1 MALRLPST
9 VFAPWLAVWRR
20 LCTGLGLV
28 LVLVVLQ
35 APVQAQDL
43 LPVPALTARIMDSS
57 GTLAAQ
63 DVASIEQQLA
73 ALEQR
78 SGTQVVVWLLPS
90 TAPEDIFSYANR
102 VANEWKIGRKDVGD
116 GLLIVVAVQ
125 DRRMRI
131 EVAKTLEG
139 AIPDLAAKQ
148 IIERDMTPAFKRG
161 DYAGG
166 LKQAIESLGQRITG
180 EHLPAPAERAA
191 QSGFSWGDNWSVI
204 LVAVL
209 VVSQMLRRLFGRGL
223 GAVVTGVAGAG
234 LVYVLSASLLLALGA
249 GVAALVWS
257 LLSGLASTGINSGL
271 HSGSGR
277 GRGGWGGG
285 WGGPGGGGFSS
296 GGGGDFGGGGASGK
310 W

>member
-1 MALRLPST
+1 MALS
-9 VFAPWLAVWRR
+9 FASPAVWRR
-20 LCTGLGLV
+20 FLTGLCLLLALASV
-28 LVLVVLQ
+28 S
-35 APVQAQDL
+35 AQEP

-57 GTLAAQ
+57 GTLAAG

-78 SGTQVVVWLLPS
+78 SGTQVVVWMLPS

-102 VANEWKIGRKDVGD
+102 VANVWKIGRKDVGD

-166 LKQAIESLGQRITG
+166 LKQAIEALGQRITG
-180 EHLPAPAERAA
+180 EHLPVPDQPAAR
-191 QSGFSWGDNWSVI
+191 SGFNLGDNWS
-204 LVAVL
+204 LLLFGVL
-209 VVSQMLRRLFGRGL
+209 VISQMLRRIFGRGL
-223 GAVVTGVAGAG
+223 GAVMAGVAGAG
-234 LVYVLSASLLLALGA
+234 LVYVLSASVLLALGV
-249 GVAALVWS
+249 GVVALVWS
-257 LLSGLASTGINSGL
+257 LFSGLASTGL
-271 HSGSGR
+271 GSDLGR

-285 WGGPGGGGFSS
+285 GWGGGRGGGGFSS

>member
-1 MALRLPST
+1 MALS
-9 VFAPWLAVWRR
+9 FARPAVWRR
-20 LCTGLGLV
+20 FLTGLCLLLALASV
-28 LVLVVLQ
+28 K
-35 APVQAQDL
+35 AQEP

-57 GTLAAQ
+57 GTLAAG
-63 DVASIEQQLA
+63 DVVRIEQQLA

-78 SGTQVVVWLLPS
+78 SGTQVVVWMLPS

-102 VANEWKIGRKDVGD
+102 VANVWKIGRKDVGD

-166 LKQAIESLGQRITG
+166 LKQAIEALGQRITG
-180 EHLPAPAERAA
+180 EHLPAPDQAAA
-191 QSGFSWGDNWSVI
+191 QSGFNLGDNWS
-204 LVAVL
+204 LLLFGVL
-209 VVSQMLRRLFGRGL
+209 VISQMLRRIFGRGL
-223 GAVVTGVAGAG
+223 GAVMAGVAGAG
-234 LVYVLSASLLLALGA
+234 LVYVLSASVLLALGV

-257 LLSGLASTGINSGL
+257 LFSGLASMGL
-271 HSGSGR
+271 GSDLGR

-285 WGGPGGGGFSS
+285 GWGGGRGGGGFSS
-296 GGGGDFGGGGASGK
+296 GGGGDFGGGGASGR

>member
-1 MALRLPST
+1 MALS
-9 VFAPWLAVWRR
+9 FARPAVWRR
-20 LCTGLGLV
+20 FLTGLCLLLALASV
-28 LVLVVLQ
+28 S
-35 APVQAQDL
+35 AQEP

-57 GTLAAQ
+57 GTLAAG
-63 DVASIEQQLA
+63 DVVRIEQQLA

-78 SGTQVVVWLLPS
+78 SGTQVVVWMLPS

-102 VANEWKIGRKDVGD
+102 VANVWKIGRKDVGD

-166 LKQAIESLGQRITG
+166 LKQAIEALGQRITG
-180 EHLPAPAERAA
+180 EHLPAPDQAAA
-191 QSGFSWGDNWSVI
+191 QSGFNLGDNWS
-204 LVAVL
+204 LLLFGVL
-209 VVSQMLRRLFGRGL
+209 VISQMLRRIFGRGL
-223 GAVVTGVAGAG
+223 GAVMAGVAGAG
-234 LVYVLSASLLLALGA
+234 LVYVLSASVLLALGV
-249 GVAALVWS
+249 GVVALVWS
-257 LLSGLASTGINSGL
+257 LFSGLASTGL
-271 HSGSGR
+271 GSDLGR

-285 WGGPGGGGFSS
+285 GWGGGRGGGGFSS
-296 GGGGDFGGGGASGK
+296 GGGGDFGGGGASGR

>member
-1 MALRLPST
+1 MALS
-9 VFAPWLAVWRR
+9 FARPAVLRR
-20 LCTGLGLV
+20 FLTGLCLLLALASV
-28 LVLVVLQ
+28 S
-35 APVQAQDL
+35 AQEP

-57 GTLAAQ
+57 GTLAAG
-63 DVASIEQQLA
+63 DVVRIEQQLA

-78 SGTQVVVWLLPS
+78 SGTQVVVWMLPS

-102 VANEWKIGRKDVGD
+102 VANVWKIGRKDVGD

-166 LKQAIESLGQRITG
+166 LKQAIEALGQRITG
-180 EHLPAPAERAA
+180 EHLPAPDQAAA
-191 QSGFSWGDNWSVI
+191 QSGFNLGDNWS
-204 LVAVL
+204 LLLFGVL
-209 VVSQMLRRLFGRGL
+209 VISQMLRRIFGRGL
-223 GAVVTGVAGAG
+223 GAVMAGVAGAG
-234 LVYVLSASLLLALGA
+234 LVYVLSASVLLALGV

-257 LLSGLASTGINSGL
+257 LFSGLASTGL
-271 HSGSGR
+271 GSDLGR

-285 WGGPGGGGFSS
+285 GWGGGRGGGGFSS

>member
-1 MALRLPST
+1 MALS
-9 VFAPWLAVWRR
+9 FASPAVWRR
-20 LCTGLGLV
+20 FLTGLCLLLALASV
-28 LVLVVLQ
+28 S
-35 APVQAQDL
+35 AQEP

-57 GTLAAQ
+57 GTLAAG

-78 SGTQVVVWLLPS
+78 SGTQVVVWMLPS

-102 VANEWKIGRKDVGD
+102 VANVWKIGRKDVGD

-166 LKQAIESLGQRITG
+166 LKQAIEALGQRITG
-180 EHLPAPAERAA
+180 EHLPAPDQAAA
-191 QSGFSWGDNWSVI
+191 QSGFNLGDNWS
-204 LVAVL
+204 LLLFGVL
-209 VVSQMLRRLFGRGL
+209 VISQMLRRIFGRGL
-223 GAVVTGVAGAG
+223 GAVMAGVAGAG
-234 LVYVLSASLLLALGA
+234 LVYVLSASVLLALGV
-249 GVAALVWS
+249 GVVALVWS
-257 LLSGLASTGINSGL
+257 LFSGLASTGL
-271 HSGSGR
+271 GSDLGR

-285 WGGPGGGGFSS
+285 GWGGGRGGGGFSS

>member
-1 MALRLPST
+1 MALS
-9 VFAPWLAVWRR
+9 FARPAVWRR
-20 LCTGLGLV
+20 FLTGLCLLLALASV
-28 LVLVVLQ
+28 S
-35 APVQAQDL
+35 AQEP

-57 GTLAAQ
+57 GTLAAG

-78 SGTQVVVWLLPS
+78 SGTQVVVWMLPS

-102 VANEWKIGRKDVGD
+102 VANVWKIGRKDVGD

-166 LKQAIESLGQRITG
+166 LKQAIEALGQRITG
-180 EHLPAPAERAA
+180 EHLPAPDQAAA
-191 QSGFSWGDNWSVI
+191 QSGFNLGDNWS
-204 LVAVL
+204 LLLFGVL
-209 VVSQMLRRLFGRGL
+209 VISQMLRRIFGRGL
-223 GAVVTGVAGAG
+223 GAVMAGVAGAG
-234 LVYVLSASLLLALGA
+234 LVYVLSASVLLALGV

-257 LLSGLASTGINSGL
+257 LFSGLASTGL
-271 HSGSGR
+271 GSDLGR

-285 WGGPGGGGFSS
+285 GWGGGRGGGGFSS

>member
-1 MALRLPST
+1 M
-9 VFAPWLAVWRR
+9 
-20 LCTGLGLV
+20 
-28 LVLVVLQ
+28 
-35 APVQAQDL
+35 
-43 LPVPALTARIMDSS
+43 
-57 GTLAAQ
+57 
-63 DVASIEQQLA
+63 
-73 ALEQR
+73 
-78 SGTQVVVWLLPS
+78 LPS

-102 VANEWKIGRKDVGD
+102 VANVWKIGRKDVGD

-166 LKQAIESLGQRITG
+166 LKQAIEALGQRITG
-180 EHLPAPAERAA
+180 EHLPAPDQAAA
-191 QSGFSWGDNWSVI
+191 QSGFNLGDNWS
-204 LVAVL
+204 LLLFGVL
-209 VVSQMLRRLFGRGL
+209 VISQMLRRIFGRGL
-223 GAVVTGVAGAG
+223 GAVMAGVAGAG
-234 LVYVLSASLLLALGA
+234 LVYVLSASVLLALGV

-257 LLSGLASTGINSGL
+257 LFSGLASTGL
-271 HSGSGR
+271 GSDLGR

-285 WGGPGGGGFSS
+285 GWGGGRGGGGFSS
-296 GGGGDFGGGGASGK
+296 GGGGDFGGGGASGR

>member
-1 MALRLPST
+1 MALS
-9 VFAPWLAVWRR
+9 FARPAVWRR
-20 LCTGLGLV
+20 FLTGLCLLLALASV
-28 LVLVVLQ
+28 S
-35 APVQAQDL
+35 AQEP

-57 GTLAAQ
+57 GTLAAG
-63 DVASIEQQLA
+63 DVVRIEQQLA

-78 SGTQVVVWLLPS
+78 SGTQVVVWMLPS

-102 VANEWKIGRKDVGD
+102 VANVWKIGRKDVGD

-166 LKQAIESLGQRITG
+166 LKQAIEALGQRITG
-180 EHLPAPAERAA
+180 EHLPAPDQAAA
-191 QSGFSWGDNWSVI
+191 QSGFNLGDNWS
-204 LVAVL
+204 LLLFGVL
-209 VVSQMLRRLFGRGL
+209 VISQMLRRIFGRGL
-223 GAVVTGVAGAG
+223 GAVMAGVAGAG
-234 LVYVLSASLLLALGA
+234 LVYVLSASVLLALGV
-249 GVAALVWS
+249 GVVALVWS
-257 LLSGLASTGINSGL
+257 LFSGLASTGL
-271 HSGSGR
+271 GSDLGR

-285 WGGPGGGGFSS
+285 GWGGGRGGGGFSS